1 MSALSRLLERHPFVS
16 SIVGVVVGVVVV
28 GNAAFALIQVLANVL
43 GLDRVVAIAIGD
55 GTSKAISALVFFLI
69 LRHQGWTSL
78 VGFNG
83 PSRWTQAWLIMG
95 VHALIIA
102 ANAVT
107 NGLLVR
113 RVPTDSDIR
122 LNALVSTAATL
133 PLLFYGLYLLRD
145 ITRLDLSPP
154 HLPRSW
160 SSKSN
165 TASATASG

>member
-1 MSALSRLLERHPFVS
+1 MLTRYHSTRAQVIGSVVFS
-16 SIVGVVVGVVVV
+16 SVLFGLMHLPNDPHWETNVAQWVYAAFVGVGFCAVV
-28 GNAAFALIQVLANVL
+28 
-43 GLDRVVAIAIGD
+43 
-55 GTSKAISALVFFLI
+55 
-69 LRHQGWTSL
+69 LRTGSI
-78 VGFNG
+78 
-83 PSRWTQAWLIMG
+83 WLIMG

-107 NGLLVR
+107 NGLLVP